1 MRLEGLID
9 NVYQVSRDLFIPVV
23 RQFIAE
29 NLTAEQA

>member
-9 NVYQVSRDLFIPVV
+9 NVYQVSRALCIPVI

-29 NLTAEQA
+29 NLTVEPA